1 MNRAGYVVDHV
12 DVRLLGAFAVT
23 VDGAAVAPRDWPQRR
38 ASDLVKLLALAPG
51 HRLTRERVL
60 DALWP
65 HLAPEAAAAALH
77 KAAHYARRAMGDRDA
92 VVVGGGTVA
101 LAPDAA
107 VTTDAERFEADAAAP
122 YGGELLPGDLYEE
135 WTREARERLRALH
148 ADRLRAAGSW
158 EALLAEDPADE
169 EAHRALMRQAAACG
183 DRAAA
188 VRRFRALRE
197 ELARLG
203 AQPSAESL
211 KLYRDVSRGPAV
223 TAPVAPPEP
232 MFGRA
237 PTMAVALDRLDVA
250 DAGRGGVLLLCGE
263 SGSGKT
269 RVAET
274 VLAAAAGR
282 RWHTLRGTAIAHR
295 GALGAVVH
303 AVAALLAERP
313 DLLAHL
319 SAAAVA
325 DFRGG
330 GVPGAPAIGELL
342 VCAAEE
348 RGCALLLDDLHA
360 ADEATVRLVEELAA
374 TAPGHRLLVIAGWR
388 PSEGSS
394 HLERVAAALEDQR
407 LAAAVRIEPAERS
420 AVPTTRY
427 AVSSDGARIAYQVL
441 GEGPPDIVLV
451 PGFVSNV
458 EHGWEMPAARRLFQ
472 RLAARGRLILW
483 DKRGN
488 GLSDPAGRAPGLDER
503 MEDLAAVMATAG
515 SERAVLFGVS
525 EGGPMSI
532 LFAAEHP
539 EAVEASCS
547 TARPRAST
555 ATRTTRPAGSP
566 TSPSGWPTACTS
578 TGAPA
583 RCCGSSRRAAPP
595 TRSAAS
601 CSPLPARRREPV
613 DGPGHRRGDARH
625 RPAAAAALGPR
636 RRPSSSIAAE
646 TG

>member
-1 MNRAGYVVDHV
+1 MDHV

-51 HRLTRERVL
+51 HRLTRESVL

-92 VVVGGGTVA
+92 VVLGGGTVA
-101 LAPDAA
+101 LAPGAA
-107 VTTDAERFEADAAAP
+107 VITDVERFEADGAP

-135 WTREARERLRALH
+135 WTRETRERLRALH
-148 ADRLRAAGSW
+148 ADRLRATGAW

-169 EAHRALMRQAAACG
+169 EAHRALMRESAACG

-211 KLYRDVSRGPAV
+211 KLFRAVSRGPAV
-223 TAPVAPPEP
+223 TAPVAAPEP

-237 PTMAVALDRLDVA
+237 ATMAVALDRLDVA

-282 RWHTLRGTAIAHR
+282 RWHTLRGTAVDHR

-319 SAAAVA
+319 SAEAVA
-325 DFRGG
+325 EFRGG

-342 VCAAEE
+342 ACAADE

-360 ADEATVRLVEELAA
+360 ADEATVGLLEALAA
-374 TAPGHRLLVIAGWR
+374 AAPGHRLLVIAGWR

-394 HLERVAAALEDQR
+394 HLERVAAALADQR
-407 LAAAVRIEPAERS
+407 LAAAVRIEPVERT
-420 AVPTTRY
+420 AVPATALRG
-427 AVSSDGARIAYQVL
+427 VLRRGAHRL
-441 GEGPPDIVLV
+441 
-451 PGFVSNV
+451 PGA
-458 EHGWEMPAARRLFQ
+458 GR
-472 RLAARGRLILW
+472 RGR
-483 DKRGN
+483 R
-488 GLSDPAGRAPGLDER
+488 
-503 MEDLAAVMATAG
+503 T
-515 SERAVLFGVS
+515 
-525 EGGPMSI
+525 
-532 LFAAEHP
+532 
-539 EAVEASCS
+539 SCWS
-547 TARPRAST
+547 RAS
-555 ATRTTRPAGSP
+555 SP
-566 TSPSGWPTACTS
+566 TSSTAGRCRPRGGCSSAWP
-578 TGAPA
+578 
-583 RCCGSSRRAAPP
+583 RA
-595 TRSAAS
+595 
-601 CSPLPARRREPV
+601 
-613 DGPGHRRGDARH
+613 GG
-625 RPAAAAALGPR
+625 
-636 RRPSSSIAAE
+636 
-646 TG
+646 